1 MIRYYAYYSC
11 GGYKDLYLGSSS
23 LQNEYTYFLPLLAT
37 WQKRTKP
44 EYIEKLR
51 QIEGLQ
57 QIEVISKDNSFDF
70 PTQAKPLFSHGG
82 YRIIYLTL
90 SNGDTCLCVRDIT
103 NGAKDEE
110 DRDIPFN
117 ILITASGEDD
127 AKILDQF
134 CLDFLKQPNGF
145 YELMSPLFSY
155 DPIING
161 IKFHLGKLNST
172 IYDAPTSDGELE
184 HTPNRVNF
192 MVIDSATMVSTAL
205 NELNLR
211 REQIDYIKSNDG
223 KYSGSLA
230 FRATSVPNE
239 RKEKISPTESDM
251 GDSNS
256 GNNDSNSGNN
266 NDMTNDVQSND
277 VGSPTSEDQPVLTLN
292 HETLKEDSHK
302 QESIIEN
309 QSTNVSELS
318 QQYSEIQRVLIDLTT
333 RIEKISEGL
342 TDSKFTTS
350 SNITKILDQINSLK
364 NDITKPLP
372 TLSVQPKEED
382 SISVSKVHLWIAGVT
397 LIVGF
402 LLGALIF

>member
-11 GGYKDLYLGSSS
+11 GGYKDLYLGNSS
-23 LQNEYTYFLPLLAT
+23 LQTEYTYFLPLLAT
-37 WQKRTKP
+37 WQKGLRP
-44 EYIEKLR
+44 EHIDKLK

-70 PTQAKPLFSHGG
+70 PTQAKNLFSHGG
-82 YRIIYLTL
+82 YRVIYLTL

-127 AKILDQF
+127 VKILDQF
-134 CLDFLKQPNGF
+134 CLDSLNHQNGF

-172 IYDAPTSDGELE
+172 IYDTPTTYGELG

-192 MVIDSATMVSTAL
+192 IIVDSAAMAQTAL

-230 FRATSVPNE
+230 FRATSFPDE
-239 RKEKISPTESDM
+239 LKEKIPQSESDM
-251 GDSNS
+251 DDPNS
-256 GNNDSNSGNN
+256 GSNNDV
-266 NDMTNDVQSND
+266 TKDVQSKD
-277 VGSPTSEDQPVLTLN
+277 FGVPTSEEQSVLTFN
-292 HETLKEDSHK
+292 HGTLKEDSHK
-302 QESIIEN
+302 QESIVEN

-318 QQYSEIQRVLIDLTT
+318 QQYSDIQRVLTDLTT

-342 TDSKFTTS
+342 TDSKFTAS
-350 SNITKILDQINSLK
+350 SNVTKILDQINSLK
-364 NDITKPLP
+364 NDITKPLQTP
-372 TLSVQPKEED
+372 PIQPKEND
-382 SISVSKVHLWIAGVT
+382 SISISKIHLWISGAA